1 MIVTLKA
8 RIYFFYLLWFS
19 FYSENCIPLIFTVER
34 YLGNLMK
41 FEQGDKGGSPNPDC
55 ILEFDGMKDYH
66 KKLPPHNPGW
76 GIIFPSLGDLVRAVI
91 GGRRW
96 IESGSSITFWYLAAS
111 ITSWYDLQLGIPK
124 IRFFSGLYDRCLPA
138 NHGFSGR

>member
-1 MIVTLKA
+1 
-8 RIYFFYLLWFS
+8 
-19 FYSENCIPLIFTVER
+19 
-34 YLGNLMK
+34 MK

-91 GGRRW
+91 GEEGELNLDHLLHSD
-96 IESGSSITFWYLAAS
+96 I
-111 ITSWYDLQLGIPK
+111 LQLV
-124 IRFFSGLYDRCLPA
+124 
-138 NHGFSGR
+138 